1 MPNSQDYLPSCDFDT
16 PSGATAGTSGSEPE
30 PAPAP
35 TKTLKHRLD
44 TDKVFKKKLTR
55 MATTPPE
62 VRPVSPEP
70 HTIETEQTV
79 EVRQVTPAEDEGGK
93 IVTEEEFHP
102 KNQPA
107 PKKKRIMTEKQLE
120 ALTRGRATSL
130 AKRQANKKA
139 KAQMNQP
146 QVTSPREPEPEPKG
160 PLTVHM
166 DELPQEIPRHRV
178 ATQPDSRETHPLN
191 PTHKENPATGTQYKI
206 AREKPLNK
214 DDIMSMMTGAI
225 SEYDNVRKQR
235 KAEKKA
241 QTQKVVHDSRISQ
254 QLNRVMNPGDP
265 EYFNEC
271 FTFS

>member
-1 MPNSQDYLPSCDFDT
+1 MSNSQDYLPSCDFDT
-16 PSGATAGTSGSEPE
+16 PPEPE
-30 PAPAP
+30 PAPQ
-35 TKTLKHRLD
+35 TLKHRLD

-55 MATTPPE
+55 MATTPPQ
-62 VRPVSPEP
+62 VRVLSPEP
-70 HTIETEQTV
+70 HTMETEQTV

-146 QVTSPREPEPEPKG
+146 EPTGPEPEPEPKG

-191 PTHKENPATGTQYKI
+191 PTQKENPATGTQYKI